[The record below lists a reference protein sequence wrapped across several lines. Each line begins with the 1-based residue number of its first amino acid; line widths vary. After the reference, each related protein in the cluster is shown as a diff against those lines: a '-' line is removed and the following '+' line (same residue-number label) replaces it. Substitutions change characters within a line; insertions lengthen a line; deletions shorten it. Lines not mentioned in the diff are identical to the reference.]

1 MSTPPQ
7 AVVGAGSP
15 ATDDGLRLPRPPGVV
30 RGFWA
35 RHPLAADIV
44 IALVAL
50 LLTGPPAVLNAPTDD
65 GPTGVETAVGR
76 ALIILAVAALLLRRR
91 YPVIVFAVG
100 VLPVI
105 VLPTTLAGTAL
116 LTPAIALYA
125 VAVYASTRACWIS
138 YGAATGTLVLV
149 AAVRAVV
156 AAGFGPDV
164 TVDISAV
171 ALLLIGALA
180 GVNVGGRKRY
190 VAALIA
196 RSQQLLVERDQQARL
211 AAAAERTR
219 IAREMHDIVSHSL
232 TVIVAL
238 TEGAAATRDVER
250 ARSAARG
257 AADTARAAL
266 TEMRAMLGV
275 LRDTDE
281 AVAFAPDT
289 PPDPHTL
296 ATTAQDAGYPV
307 TLAVRGEPSPLSATA
322 LFALGR
328 VVQEGLTNAM
338 RHARDARSIRI
349 LIDYGVASAV
359 VTVEDDGVVP
369 ERRPSGGFGL
379 TGLRERLALAG
390 GTLEAGPLAIGG
402 WRVRAVIPRSAD
414 SDRDTRPDTEGAV
427 LVRPPIE
434 SADQDRTPR

>member
-7 AVVGAGSP
+7 VVVGAGTP
-15 ATDDGLRLPRPPGVV
+15 APDDGLRLPRPPGVV

-35 RHPLAADIV
+35 RHPLAADIL

-50 LLTGPPAVLNAPTDD
+50 ILTGPPAVFNAPSAD
-65 GPTGVETAVGR
+65 GSTGVETAVGA

-105 VLPTTLAGTAL
+105 VLPTTLAGAAL

-125 VAVYASTRACWIS
+125 VAVYASTRACWIA
-138 YGAATGTLVLV
+138 YGAATATLILV
-149 AAVRAVV
+149 AAVRALI

-275 LRDTDE
+275 LRDNDE
-281 AVAFAPDT
+281 AVAFTPDS
-289 PPDPHTL
+289 PPDPQAL
-296 ATTAQDAGYPV
+296 VTTAQDAGYPV
-307 TLAVRGEPSPLSATA
+307 TLTIRGEPSPLSATA
-322 LFALGR
+322 RFALGR

-349 LIDYGVASAV
+349 SVDYGTTAVV
-359 VTVEDDGVVP
+359 VTVDDDGDVTDP
-369 ERRPSGGFGL
+369 PSAGGFGL

-390 GTLEAGPLAIGG
+390 GTLEAGPGPGRG
-402 WRVRAVIPRSAD
+402 WRVGAVIPRSAESSAD
-414 SDRDTRPDTEGAV
+414 ADTRPPLPEAPLADDDDT
-427 LVRPPIE
+427 
-434 SADQDRTPR
+434 RTA